1 MSSKELNVPFDRAC
15 DFVIKI
21 GEAAHGYGSSS
32 PRLESFLS
40 SLMASFGYIGG
51 VNSTPQTMVFAL
63 QENYDKPQRI
73 HVLTSLDKGFDLDKL
88 ARIGDLIEDVI
99 NERATIDDASKRLKE
114 ISKTPAPWGTLA
126 TALSYATS
134 GAGIAGLMMGSWS
147 DIFVSL
153 ALSILVY
160 FFVSYSSR
168 KGSKGADWLPLIS
181 AFVVGALAAL
191 TKVILPELNIVLVTL
206 SSLIVLIPGYTI
218 TMGTMELVGIHVIS
232 GSANLINGM
241 VYLLKQVAGA
251 WIGVM
256 MITKLTDFTTP
267 AGPVPNILWQWLFVP
282 ALAIGLCISFQTSK
296 RDLVAAFGACLI
308 AYLGSFYGSSLF
320 GANAGTVL
328 GTIVMVIYS
337 NKWTTKTNRP
347 TSIVMVPGM
356 LMLVSGAMGFRG
368 MVSIAAGQ
376 VQEGEHQ
383 LNHMFFVAIA
393 IAIGLVVGNT
403 LSRPKVT
410 L

>member
-1 MSSKELNVPFDRAC
+1 MSSKQLNVPFDRAC

-21 GEAAHGYGSSS
+21 GKAAHGYGSSA

-40 SLMASFGYIGG
+40 SLMRSFGYIGG
-51 VNSTPQTMVFAL
+51 VISTPQTMIFVL
-63 QENYDKPQRI
+63 QENDDKPQRMHI
-73 HVLTSLDKGFDLDKL
+73 LSSLDTGFDLDKL
-88 ARIGDLIEDVI
+88 ALIGDLIEDVI
-99 NERATIDDASKRLKE
+99 NERATIDDALKRFKE
-114 ISKTPAPWGTLA
+114 ISKTPAPWGAVA
-126 TALSYATS
+126 TALSYAIS
-134 GAGIAGLMMGSWS
+134 GAGIAGLLVGSWS
-147 DIFVSL
+147 DILVSM

-160 FFVSYSSR
+160 FFVSYYSR
-168 KGSKGADWLPLIS
+168 RGSKAAYWLPLIS
-181 AFVVGALAAL
+181 AFAVGAFAAL
-191 TKVILPELNIVLVTL
+191 SKVVLPELNIILVTL
-206 SSLIVLIPGYTI
+206 ASLITLIPGYTI
-218 TMGTMELVGIHVIS
+218 TMGTMELAGGQVIS
-232 GSANLINGM
+232 GTANLINGM

-256 MITKLTDFTTP
+256 MITSLTDYTTP
-267 AGPVPNILWQWLFVP
+267 DVPAPNMMWQWLFVP
-282 ALAIGLCISFQTSK
+282 ALAIGLCISFQTSR
-296 RDLVAAFGACLI
+296 RDLVAAIGACLI

-320 GANAGTVL
+320 GSNAGTVL
-328 GTIVMVIYS
+328 GTIVMVVFS

-393 IAIGLVVGNT
+393 IAIGLVIGNT
-403 LSRPKVT
+403 ISRPKVT